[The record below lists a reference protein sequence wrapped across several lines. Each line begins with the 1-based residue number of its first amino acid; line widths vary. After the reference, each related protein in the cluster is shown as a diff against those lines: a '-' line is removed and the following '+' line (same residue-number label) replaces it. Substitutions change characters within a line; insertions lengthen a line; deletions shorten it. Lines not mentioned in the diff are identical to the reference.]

1 MDDLRNSLE
10 AAENQTRLEID
21 RLNNVLKHIL
31 LARHSLDLEEGEQ
44 LVLMEG
50 EEPTEPHDY
59 TKTMRDALIPEQS
72 DKRAKAE
79 RKWGAE
85 PTEPSGLMVTFKTR
99 YEKGTLSSCI
109 VNVLNRAGEPVNS
122 KNIHEELTQG
132 GWKSNSKDS
141 LMAVRNA
148 LVRMK
153 GDIKSEKIE
162 GIFHY
167 SLLPIKE
174 LV

>member
-1 MDDLRNSLE
+1 MDDLRNSLK
-10 AAENQTRLEID
+10 AAENQTRQEID

-31 LARHSLDLEEGEQ
+31 LAQHSLDLEEGEE
-44 LVLMEG
+44 LVLVE
-50 EEPTEPHDY
+50 EEPDPDL
-59 TKTMRDALIPEQS
+59 TMRSALIPEVG
-72 DKRAKAE
+72 KAE

-85 PTEPSGLMVTFKTR
+85 PTEAEVKFKTR
-99 YEKGTLSSCI
+99 YKGITLSSSI
-109 VNVLNRAGEPVNS
+109 VNVLHRMGEPVNS
-122 KNIHEELTQG
+122 KKIHEELTKG

-148 LVRMK
+148 LVRMKK

>member
-1 MDDLRNSLE
+1 MDDLRNSLK
-10 AAENQTRLEID
+10 AAENQTRQEID

-31 LARHSLDLEEGEQ
+31 LAQHSLDLEEGEE
-44 LVLMEG
+44 LVLV
-50 EEPTEPHDY
+50 EEPDPDLEP
-59 TKTMRDALIPEQS
+59 TARSALIPEQ
-72 DKRAKAE
+72 RAE

-85 PTEPSGLMVTFKTR
+85 PTESEIKFKTR
-99 YEKGTLSSCI
+99 YQGRTLSSAI
-109 VNVLNRAGEPVNS
+109 VNVLKRMGEPVNS
-122 KNIHEELTQG
+122 KKIHEELTKG

>member
-31 LARHSLDLEEGEQ
+31 LARHSYDLEELPLE
-44 LVLMEG
+44 EG
-50 EEPTEPHDY
+50 PEPNDEGTVGPIA
-59 TKTMRDALIPEQS
+59 RDALIPMG
-72 DKRAKAE
+72 KAE

-85 PTEPSGLMVTFKTR
+85 PSELEVKSTTR
-99 YEKGTLSSCI
+99 YTKGTVSSCI
-109 VNVLNRAGEPVNS
+109 VNVLKRMGEPVNS
-122 KNIHEELTQG
+122 KKIHEELAKG
-132 GWKSNSKDS
+132 GWTSSSKDS

-148 LVRMK
+148 LVRLK
-153 GDIKSEKIE
+153 GSIKSEKVN

>member
-1 MDDLRNSLE
+1 MDDLRNSLKT
-10 AAENQTRLEID
+10 AENQTRQEMD

-31 LARHSLDLEEGEQ
+31 LAQHSLDLEEGEE
-44 LVLMEG
+44 LVLV
-50 EEPTEPHDY
+50 EEPDPDLEP
-59 TKTMRDALIPEQS
+59 TARSALIPEKS
-72 DKRAKAE
+72 SPFASVSLKGTAGPTKAE
-79 RKWGAE
+79 VK
-85 PTEPSGLMVTFKTR
+85 FNTR
-99 YEKGTLSSCI
+99 YKGITLSSSI
-109 VNVLNRAGEPVNS
+109 VNVLNRMGEPVNS
-122 KNIHEELTQG
+122 KKIHEELAKG

-153 GDIKSEKIE
+153 GDIKSQKVE

>member
-1 MDDLRNSLE
+1 MDDLRNSLKD
-10 AAENQTRLEID
+10 AENHARQEID
-21 RLNNVLKHIL
+21 RHNTVLKHIL
-31 LARHSLDLEEGEQ
+31 LAQHSLDLEEGEE
-44 LVLMEG
+44 LVQEPDPDL
-50 EEPTEPHDY
+50 EPTA
-59 TKTMRDALIPEQS
+59 RSALIPEKS
-72 DKRAKAE
+72 SPFASVSLKGTTSKAE

-85 PTEPSGLMVTFKTR
+85 PTEAEVKFKTR
-99 YEKGTLSSCI
+99 YKGITLSSSI
-109 VNVLNRAGEPVNS
+109 VNVLNRMGEPVNS
-122 KNIHEELTQG
+122 KKIHEELAKG
-132 GWKSNSKDS
+132 GWKSKSKDS

-153 GDIKSEKIE
+153 GDIKSEKVE

>member
-1 MDDLRNSLE
+1 LKT
-10 AAENQTRLEID
+10 AENQTRQEID
-21 RLNNVLKHIL
+21 RLNNVLKHVL
-31 LARHSLDLEEGEQ
+31 LAQHTLDLEEGEE
-44 LVLMEG
+44 LVLV
-50 EEPTEPHDY
+50 EEPDPTA
-59 TKTMRDALIPEQS
+59 RSALIPEKPS
-72 DKRAKAE
+72 SAFSSVSLKGTAE

-85 PTEPSGLMVTFKTR
+85 PTEAEVKFKTR
-99 YEKGTLSSCI
+99 YKGITLSSSI
-109 VNVLNRAGEPVNS
+109 VNVLNRMGEPVNS
-122 KNIHEELTQG
+122 KKIHEELAKG
-132 GWKSNSKDS
+132 GWKSKSKDS

-153 GDIKSEKIE
+153 GDIKSEKVK

>member
-1 MDDLRNSLE
+1 MK
-10 AAENQTRLEID
+10 AAENQTRQEID

-31 LARHSLDLEEGEQ
+31 LAQHSYDLEEGEE
-44 LVLMEG
+44 LVLVE
-50 EEPTEPHDY
+50 EQADPHEPTA
-59 TKTMRDALIPEQS
+59 RSALIPDQ
-72 DKRAKAE
+72 AE

-85 PTEPSGLMVTFKTR
+85 PTEAEVKFKTR
-99 YEKGTLSSCI
+99 YQGRTLSSAI
-109 VNVLNRAGEPVNS
+109 VNVLKRMGEPVNS
-122 KNIHEELTQG
+122 KKIHEELTKG

-153 GDIKSEKIE
+153 GDIKSEKVE

>member
-1 MDDLRNSLE
+1 MDDLRNSLK
-10 AAENQTRLEID
+10 AAENQARQEID
-21 RLNNVLKHIL
+21 RLNNVLKHVL
-31 LARHSLDLEEGEQ
+31 LAQHTLDLEEGEE
-44 LVLMEG
+44 LVLV
-50 EEPTEPHDY
+50 EEPDPDLEP
-59 TKTMRDALIPEQS
+59 TARSALIPEQS
-72 DKRAKAE
+72 SPFASVSLKGTAGPTKAE
-79 RKWGAE
+79 VK
-85 PTEPSGLMVTFKTR
+85 FNTR
-99 YEKGTLSSCI
+99 YKGITLSSSI
-109 VNVLNRAGEPVNS
+109 VNVLNRMGEPVNS
-122 KNIHEELTQG
+122 KKIHEELTKG

-153 GDIKSEKIE
+153 GDIKSEKVE